1 MLSRSRKNS
10 IAVLFLAS
18 SFLLPALPAEAGY
31 FGPHLY
37 PTSQDWQEVWE
48 QFLSWFDFREETG
61 EPGNPD
67 QQLSHATGQNDAG
80 PAIDPNG
87 GKPGPVGGG

>member
-1 MLSRSRKNS
+1 MLFRSRKHS
-10 IAVLFLAS
+10 IAVLALAGCL
-18 SFLLPALPAEAGY
+18 LLPALPAEAGD
-31 FGPHLY
+31 FGHRLF

-48 QFLSWFDFREETG
+48 QLLSWFDLGGEAE

-67 QQLSHATGQNDAG
+67 QQWSHAAGKNDAG

-87 GKPGPVGGG
+87 TPGSGGG